1 MNDQCNHT
9 QLLDDIGKIVQTR
22 GIKAATMD
30 SIAASLSISKRTLYE
45 IFENKQ
51 DMIVQVIE
59 HIHKSHEK
67 EIVKIIEA
75 STNLMEGALKVCE
88 NHIKIMNSVSVE
100 FVRDLQEFHCP
111 PAAQTMLPEKRIIDQ
126 TAVFLRQGA
135 KQGVFRDN
143 LNFEVC
149 VKMMFLQ
156 MESMKRMEEIFSSDV
171 SINDVFSNIVI
182 MFLRGIASHKGLEIL
197 DTLLKTSSL
206 SLPKREDA

>member
-1 MNDQCNHT
+1 
-9 QLLDDIGKIVQTR
+9 
-22 GIKAATMD
+22 MD

-51 DMIVQVIE
+51 DMIIQVLN
-59 HIHKSHEK
+59 HIHKSHEG
-67 EIVKIIEA
+67 EILKIIEG

-88 NHIKIMNSVSVE
+88 NHIKNMNSVSVE
-100 FVRDLQEFHCP
+100 FLRDMQEFHCP
-111 PAAQTMLPEKRIIDQ
+111 DPQQSVLPEQRIIDR
-126 TAVFLRQGA
+126 TAEFLRRGA

-156 MESMKRMEEIFSSDV
+156 MESMKRVEEIFSADV

-197 DTLLKTSSL
+197 DSLLKTSSL